1 MASNY
6 ANFLE
11 EKKLFML
18 EKGLTPTGFVWNT
31 NMAAFAL
38 LLNTNMVG
46 VMYWYENAL

>member
-6 ANFLE
+6 ANLWE

-18 EKGLTPTGFVWNT
+18 EKGLTLTGFVWNT

-46 VMYWYENAL
+46 VIYWYENAL